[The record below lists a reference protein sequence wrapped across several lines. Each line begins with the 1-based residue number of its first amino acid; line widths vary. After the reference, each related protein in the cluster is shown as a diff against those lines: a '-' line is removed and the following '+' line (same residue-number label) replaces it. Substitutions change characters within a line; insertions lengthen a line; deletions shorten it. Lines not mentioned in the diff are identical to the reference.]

1 MELSIFAKGY
11 IEGFI
16 QGASDY
22 GGIII
27 NEDSVTL
34 PAKVF
39 PPTEDNEIYRLK
51 ELLCVIRECA
61 VSNFDDRAVKLAGKG
76 IEDDFHIP
84 LLRFKE
90 ILKSL

>member
-22 GGIII
+22 GGITI

-39 PPTEDNEIYRLK
+39 PPTKDNETYQLK

-61 VSNFDDRAVKLAGKG
+61 ISDFDDRAVKLADKG
-76 IEDDFHIP
+76 IGDDFHIP
-84 LLRFKE
+84 LSRFKKISE
-90 ILKSL
+90 SL